1 MIIYLVEEMLFMKKE
16 DLLKELEEE
25 REHFL
30 DAIEG
35 LSDEDLEKPGV
46 MDDWSIKD
54 LLAHLTMWEA
64 ELIKLLWQAKQG
76 QKPSSIHFSHIAVD
90 ELNARWKSEMQDRS
104 LERVMADFQSVRNQT
119 IRRVEAFSDKDLND
133 EKRYN
138 WLGGR
143 PLWEWIA
150 GNSFE
155 HEAEHLE
162 QIVTWR
168 NREGL

>member
-1 MIIYLVEEMLFMKKE
+1 MKKQ
-16 DLLKELEEE
+16 DLLRELEEE

-30 DAIEG
+30 DVIDG
-35 LSDEDLEKPGV
+35 LSDEDMEQPGV
-46 MDDWSIKD
+46 MDGWSVKD

-76 QKPSSIHFSHIAVD
+76 QKPSSIHFSHISVD
-90 ELNARWKSEMQDRS
+90 ELNERWKNEMQDRD

-119 IRRVEAFSDKDLND
+119 IRRVDAFSDKDLND
-133 EKRYN
+133 AKRYG
-138 WLGGR
+138 WLDGK

-150 GNSFE
+150 GDSFQ

-162 QIVTWR
+162 QITAWR
-168 NREGL
+168 DREGL

>member
-1 MIIYLVEEMLFMKKE
+1 MKKQ
-16 DLLKELEEE
+16 DLLKELEEG

-30 DAIEG
+30 DAIDG
-35 LSDEDLEKPGV
+35 LSDEEMEQPGV
-46 MDDWSIKD
+46 MDDWSVKD

-76 QKPSSIHFSHIAVD
+76 QRPSSVHFSHISVD
-90 ELNARWKSEMQDRS
+90 ELNKRWKNEMQDRS

-133 EKRYN
+133 SKRYA
-138 WLGGR
+138 WLDGE

-150 GNSFE
+150 GDSFQ
-155 HEAEHLE
+155 HEAEHIE
-162 QIVTWR
+162 QITAWR
-168 NREGL
+168 DREGL